1 MTLPTPGA
9 WRFAPSSFHA
19 EPLGFEQQPAP
30 AEPAPAMPQEPPPTL
45 DTRYL
50 FSADGTAQP
59 VPAGASATAA
69 APAAARVADGPDA
82 PFPAAQTAAP
92 GETNPDSPANSLSKP
107 AISLFA
113 ETAADGSAAAPA
125 VSPLTLAPGPYHSNS
140 KSSLAA
146 SASAPDAPSSRT
158 ALAERSEDGPELSP
172 GLQAWNGGE
181 RASASTAS
189 SDRVTGSLAGA
200 EMNVALRTEGL
211 GAVQVRAH
219 VTGDQVGAAITVER
233 HDAHAALT
241 NDLPALHQALS
252 ERQLRVENL
261 SLQQGSAHAGP
272 GVGDGAARQQQQ
284 QGGTLPRPSAFGG
297 AAAGF
302 LGAAQNTGTTETPS
316 ENHTAFDSNGRL
328 SVQA

>member
-1 MTLPTPGA
+1 V
-9 WRFAPSSFHA
+9 PSNFHA
-19 EPLGFEQQPAP
+19 EPLGFDQQPSP
-30 AEPAPAMPQEPPPTL
+30 TEPAPTMAQEPPQAL
-45 DTRYL
+45 DTGSL
-50 FSADGTAQP
+50 FSADGTARP
-59 VPAGASATAA
+59 LPAGASAL
-69 APAAARVADGPDA
+69 PAAAQDSNGPGA

-92 GETNPDSPANSLSKP
+92 AETNPDTPANSLSKP

-113 ETAADGSAAAPA
+113 ATATDSSAAAPA
-125 VSPLTLAPGPYHSNS
+125 VSPLTVAPGSYLSDS
-140 KSSLAA
+140 KSSPAANA
-146 SASAPDAPSSRT
+146 SASDAPSSHT

-233 HDAHAALT
+233 HDAHAALA

-252 ERQLRVENL
+252 ERQLRVENV

-272 GVGDGAARQQQQ
+272 SLGDGAARQQH
-284 QGGTLPRPSAFGG
+284 QGGTPPRPSPFGS
-297 AAAGF
+297 ADTGF
-302 LGAAQNTGTTETPS
+302 LGAAQNTGTAETS
-316 ENHTAFDSNGRL
+316 AENYTAFDSNGRL